1 MGCKSTLTRVRE
13 GRGEENTNPPPSKPP
28 ILVYRGE
35 GAGGV
40 CTCLH
45 RGIESGVGH
54 NYRST
59 TFRRQQVWQHG
70 GVHSR
75 WHGPGGTVWHCC
87 LPVARTGTVLGGPH
101 QCHIRPQPKPAT
113 ASHSHS
119 QSHMEQRRP
128 TAFKCLQLPRDYAER
143 TPGVRGDEPCQAEI
157 FKARSPQRHYIKAPQ
172 WQL

>member
-1 MGCKSTLTRVRE
+1 VGCKSTLSRVRE

-45 RGIESGVGH
+45 QGIERGVGH

-113 ASHSHS
+113 ASHSQPRPQPKPHGAAEANCL
-119 QSHMEQRRP
+119 QMPP
-128 TAFKCLQLPRDYAER
+128 TAQGLRGTYAWSTR
-143 TPGVRGDEPCQAEI
+143 R
-157 FKARSPQRHYIKAPQ
+157 
-172 WQL
+172 